1 MLSCFLKSIL
11 LWNPSFLISPTSS
24 SILFQRSIIPLM
36 NNKKALERSGDQLSP
51 KTSQMPTL
59 TTTLSKFQLSAANT

>member
-1 MLSCFLKSIL
+1 MLSYFLKSIL
-11 LWNPSFLISPTSS
+11 LLNPSFLLSPTSS

-36 NNKKALERSGDQLSP
+36 NNKKALERSGHQLSP

-59 TTTLSKFQLSAANT
+59 TTALSKFQLSAANT